1 MNIPPLLDLGV
12 PTRTF
17 QGLKSYGCQQCRTQF
32 SKINS
37 LKRHIMDKH
46 VRKLKCDFCHFTC
59 GASRRGLLDRH
70 MQNRHQFLVPKQVLG
85 VVEATVSS
93 ETISEATTYGPLE
106 ISFTDDIRVDEMDTF
121 LESLCRRTEESLVSI
136 SSPLTSVP
144 TARTMVTAA
153 VHNLL

>member
-1 MNIPPLLDLGV
+1 
-12 PTRTF
+12 
-17 QGLKSYGCQQCRTQF
+17 
-32 SKINS
+32 
-37 LKRHIMDKH
+37 
-46 VRKLKCDFCHFTC
+46 
-59 GASRRGLLDRH
+59 